1 MINKV
6 ILNNFQSHS
15 KSELEFVQGV
25 NVIIGK
31 SDSGKSAIMR
41 AIRWII
47 KNRPLGNSFITK
59 GTNES
64 RVELETDQHVIER
77 FRNKKNN
84 HYTLV
89 EKEDIEGE
97 YFQIYKA
104 ASGGVPEPVEEVLNF
119 GDINLQGQI
128 DQPFLLFNSPG
139 EVASYF
145 NSIVDLSKSDTMI
158 SNIDRKRKDAIKKA
172 DFYFEEMAEKKK
184 ELDGFIDV
192 KYLEA
197 LVDEVE
203 EKENGIQEKVFAI
216 NRIDTLIFQ
225 ITEKQKLIERMPDTS
240 AAEQKLNTL
249 EDVMGKLSDKQDKFI
264 ELDKTIKRIISLD
277 SALIKSIN
285 KLEKLE
291 MKLKKIMPEICPV
304 CKQKIKKESIK

>member
-15 KSELEFVQGV
+15 ESELEFVQGV

-64 RVELETDQHVIER
+64 RVELELDDCIIER
-77 FRNKKNN
+77 LRNKKENQ
-84 HYTLV
+84 YSIIKGKDSEV
-89 EKEDIEGE
+89 
-97 YFQIYKA
+97 YKA
-104 ASGGVPEPVEEVLNF
+104 ASGGVPDEVDHVLNF
-119 GDINLQGQI
+119 DDINLQGQI

-216 NRIDTLIFQ
+216 NRIDTLLFQ
-225 ITEKQKLIERMPDTS
+225 ISEKQKLIDRMPDFDL
-240 AAEQKLNTL
+240 AEQKLNTL

-264 ELDKTIKRIISLD
+264 ELDKTIKKIISLD
-277 SALIKSIN
+277 SALIKSVN

-304 CKQKIKKESIK
+304 CKQKINKEEFIK